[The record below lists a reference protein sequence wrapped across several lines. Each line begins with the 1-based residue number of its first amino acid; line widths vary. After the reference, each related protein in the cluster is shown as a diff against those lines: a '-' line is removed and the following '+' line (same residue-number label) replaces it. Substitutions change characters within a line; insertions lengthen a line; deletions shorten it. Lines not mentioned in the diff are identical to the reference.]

1 MNISIIVGGRF
12 HAFNL
17 AEQLNKNGYLS
28 QIITSYPKFYLKKN
42 FGINQ
47 NKIESIIL
55 KEIVQRSLLK
65 KIYNFDDMLIEYFD
79 NKAKKL
85 INLENLDILIGWSGF
100 SLKSF
105 ELAKKE
111 KCIKI
116 LERGSTHIEHQLNIL
131 KEEYE
136 INNLQ
141 PILPSDYVVK
151 KEKKEYEIAD
161 YITVPTDFAKDTFLS
176 KGFPEKKIIKIP
188 YGVDL
193 TQFRNNK
200 YIKRDAKFRII
211 YTGSISIR
219 KGVIYLLKA
228 FSELNL
234 ENSELLLIGN
244 IESDIEP
251 LIKKFRVSKNI
262 IFKKSIKQLE
272 LSKYY
277 SISDLF
283 ITCSIEEGLS
293 MVQLQAM
300 SCKLPVICT
309 QNSGGN
315 EIIDNGINGFILPIR
330 NVDILK
336 SKILFLYENKSIC
349 SRMGLEAE
357 RKVKSYF
364 SWESYGKNVI
374 STYRK
379 LLK

>member
-1 MNISIIVGGRF
+1 M
-12 HAFNL
+12 
-17 AEQLNKNGYLS
+17 
-28 QIITSYPKFYLKKN
+28 
-42 FGINQ
+42 
-47 NKIESIIL
+47 
-55 KEIVQRSLLK
+55 
-65 KIYNFDDMLIEYFD
+65 
-79 NKAKKL
+79 
-85 INLENLDILIGWSGF
+85 
-100 SLKSF
+100 
-105 ELAKKE
+105 
-111 KCIKI
+111 
-116 LERGSTHIEHQLNIL
+116 
-131 KEEYE
+131 
-136 INNLQ
+136 
-141 PILPSDYVVK
+141 
-151 KEKKEYEIAD
+151 
-161 YITVPTDFAKDTFLS
+161 
-176 KGFPEKKIIKIP
+176 
-188 YGVDL
+188 
-193 TQFRNNK
+193 
-200 YIKRDAKFRII
+200 
-211 YTGSISIR
+211 
-219 KGVIYLLKA
+219 IYLLKA

-330 NVDILK
+330 NIDILK

-374 STYRK
+374 STYQK